1 MGRGVNL
8 LKKANFSSFWLKS
21 VLYVLTYI
29 SKSKIALEK
38 RISDLESR
46 QNYLSG
52 SCKRFFHQT
61 SSSVSKIH
69 LKSGHFPFWPG
80 YWGMAVGLRSEGYYL
95 ISHLIGTNE
104 VSLDVKFY
112 WEGFSFEFKAI
123 RPLFR
128 AELPG
133 NRAVVEK
140 KGRNYV
146 IFGRFSV
153 KLRVLRLWNQL

>member
-1 MGRGVNL
+1 
-8 LKKANFSSFWLKS
+8 
-21 VLYVLTYI
+21 
-29 SKSKIALEK
+29 
-38 RISDLESR
+38 
-46 QNYLSG
+46 
-52 SCKRFFHQT
+52 
-61 SSSVSKIH
+61 
-69 LKSGHFPFWPG
+69 
-80 YWGMAVGLRSEGYYL
+80 MAEGLRSEGYYL

-112 WEGFSFEFKAI
+112 WAGFSFEFKAI

-140 KGRNYV
+140 NGRNYV

-153 KLRVLRLWNQL
+153 KLRVLRLWNQLKTLIRVTNC